1 MLSVSMSAAYQTN
14 KCVGRKP
21 SSLPGSWITRGGSDV
36 LKILHILRLTCSWQG
51 KLHSVSMKSLPGFVK
66 KEQVQISPSLL
77 PLLGPCQAPA
87 SFGVVK
93 MESVGDQ
100 KGAELLLQGLSDTS
114 AFPYGL
120 KGGGQGSRACKISMT
135 QPKKSFICSKLG
147 I

>member
-77 PLLGPCQAPA
+77 PLLGPCRAPA
-87 SFGVVK
+87 SFGGVK

-100 KGAELLLQGLSDTS
+100 EGAELLLQGLQGMCLTLLL
-114 AFPYGL
+114 FPVGL
-120 KGGGQGSRACKISMT
+120 RVGVRAAGLARY
-135 QPKKSFICSKLG
+135 Q
-147 I
+147 